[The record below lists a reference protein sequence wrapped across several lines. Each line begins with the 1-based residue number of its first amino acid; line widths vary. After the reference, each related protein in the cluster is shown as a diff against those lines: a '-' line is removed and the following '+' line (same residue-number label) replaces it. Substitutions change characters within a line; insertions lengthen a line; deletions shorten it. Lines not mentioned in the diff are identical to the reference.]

1 MYIFLEML
9 TIEVYIEARIHV
21 SETCVQ

>member
-1 MYIFLEML
+1 MYICLEML